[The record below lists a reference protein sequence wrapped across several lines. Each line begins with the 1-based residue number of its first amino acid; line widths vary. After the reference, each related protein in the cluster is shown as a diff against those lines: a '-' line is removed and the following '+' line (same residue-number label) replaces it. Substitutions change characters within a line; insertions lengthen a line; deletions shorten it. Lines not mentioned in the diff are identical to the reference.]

1 MRAYEDLLGPI
12 LSKIF
17 WGVTRVPPYVVGEG
31 LKIFDLE
38 NVTWIFVKNL
48 VKLYI
53 FLKTCI
59 MFRQEKL
66 FYVLPLRLP

>member
-38 NVTWIFVKNL
+38 NVTWIFVKKSCQTL
-48 VKLYI
+48 H
-53 FLKTCI
+53 FLKN
-59 MFRQEKL
+59 L
-66 FYVLPLRLP
+66 YNV